1 MNPPLRTTEDIEALK
16 QGLADGT
23 IDAIATDHAPHAVQE
38 KQLEFDSA
46 PFGIIG
52 FETAL
57 PLTLV
62 LVQEGVLN
70 LETAISK
77 LTVEP
82 ARAFGL
88 NKGTLAPGADAD
100 VVLINPDT
108 SWVVDPNDLPF
119 QKPKYSLLPGGICG
133 ARSFQPSS
141 AEPWSTRSS

>member
-1 MNPPLRTTEDIEALK
+1 MNPPLRTMEDIEALK

-38 KQLEFDSA
+38 KQLEFDTA
-46 PFGIIG
+46 PFGIVG

-57 PLTLV
+57 PLTLA
-62 LVQEGVLN
+62 LVQEGVLT

-82 ARAFGL
+82 ARVPFGL

-100 VVLINPDT
+100 VALIDPDAGLGGR
-108 SWVVDPNDLPF
+108 SRISFIPKAGILP
-119 QKPKYSLLPGGICG
+119 LRGGMSV
-133 ARSFQPSS
+133 AR
-141 AEPWSTRSS
+141 